1 MSLMHDKTREERE
14 PTNPMTPKVKI
25 CGITRQEDALAAVA
39 AGADFLGFIFV
50 ESSARRVDPA
60 QVIAIMK
67 AVRQTEKGRDVSMVG
82 VFRNDDPRR
91 IRSIVRQTNLD
102 LVQLHGDETDDI
114 STQIP
119 VPVIQAFRVASLP
132 PDCSRHP
139 SATWVLFD
147 TYVAHLEGG
156 TGATFDWRLLAGH
169 PPQRQF
175 FLSGGLNP
183 DNVAEAIRIVRPHAI
198 DLSSGVEDA
207 PGVKNHEKIQRL
219 FMEIGAL

>member
-1 MSLMHDKTREERE
+1 MTA
-14 PTNPMTPKVKI
+14 NPMIPKVKI
-25 CGITRQEDALAAVA
+25 CGITRREDALAAVS

-50 ESSARRVDPA
+50 ESSPRKVDPEHVA
-60 QVIAIMK
+60 GIIE
-67 AVRQTEKGRDVSMVG
+67 AVRQTQKGRDVSMVG
-82 VFRNDDPRR
+82 VFRNDDPRH
-91 IRSIVRQTNLD
+91 IRNVVRQAGLD

-114 STQIP
+114 TTQIP

-139 SATWVLFD
+139 SAAWVLFD

-156 TGATFDWRLLAGH
+156 TGATFDWNLLADH
-169 PPQRQF
+169 PRQRPF

-183 DNVAEAIRIVRPHAI
+183 DNVAGAIRIVRPDAI

-207 PGVKNHEKIQRL
+207 PGMKNQGKIQRL
-219 FMEIGAL
+219 FQQIGAL

>member
-1 MSLMHDKTREERE
+1 MI
-14 PTNPMTPKVKI
+14 PKVKI
-25 CGITRQEDALAAVA
+25 CGITRREDALAAVA

-50 ESSARRVDPA
+50 ESSARRVEPELVA
-60 QVIAIMK
+60 GIIQ

-82 VFRNDDPRR
+82 VFRNDDPRH
-91 IRSIVRQTNLD
+91 IRNIVRQAGLD

-114 STQIP
+114 TTQIP
-119 VPVIQAFRVASLP
+119 VPVIQAFRVASLA

-139 SATWVLFD
+139 SAAWVLFD

-156 TGATFDWRLLAGH
+156 TGATFDWNLLAGH
-169 PPQRQF
+169 PRERRF

-183 DNVAEAIRIVRPHAI
+183 DNVAGAIRIVRPDAI

-207 PGVKNHEKIQRL
+207 PGVKNHAKIQRL
-219 FMEIGAL
+219 FHQIGAL